1 MMKWMK
7 KAGCMA
13 LALSVVFSLAEPVQV
28 QAKSK
33 KVKTTNVTLIKGE
46 NQCFTFRKLKIK
58 KIKVKYSKKG
68 VVKVKLGKDP
78 KVGRFIQIASK
89 KKGTTLVTVK
99 AYTTKKKYKTLKY
112 KVKVTTYLEIANSK
126 AAKQKAKKAFA
137 LQNKYRKEA
146 GVSAL
151 EWSDE
156 MYDLAKIRAREIKK
170 NFSHFGSTAK
180 VDLFGTTFIMG
191 ENIAAGYSLPNKV
204 VNAWKQSS
212 GHYKNMI
219 SDEYKCCA
227 IACYDD
233 YWVTVFSY
241 QTSSEL
247 INLNKLYGKIK
258 LSSVSDVEW
267 LPYEKKYAQI
277 TVRRFNET
285 ANTYITGTEFS
296 IYNKE
301 NKYDT
306 IRSWEFNGSMKKTVT
321 MPIIQGQTY
330 VIYERYAPNGIE
342 KAKRMEF
349 IPKPLSEGTN
359 EIVLK

>member
-78 KVGRFIQIASK
+78 NVGRFIQIASK

-112 KVKVTTYLEIANSK
+112 KVKVTTHLEIANSK

-156 MYDLAKIRAREIKK
+156 MYEYGLYRLKTSGLDDHKNADRDEKAYFGDLSGAMAVEKDNHWINENLA
-170 NFSHFGSTAK
+170 SHSHLTDATK
-180 VDLFGTTFIMG
+180 
-191 ENIAAGYSLPNKV
+191 
-204 VNAWKQSS
+204 AWKKSI
-212 GHYKNMI
+212 GHYNNMI
-219 SDEYKCCA
+219 SNNWKCGA
-227 IACYDD
+227 IVQYAG
-233 YWVTVFSY
+233 VNIAVFS
-241 QTSSEL
+241 SSTAEEMK
-247 INLNKLYGKIK
+247 NWRNYKTEYAKVVVKRENKDTGAYAPG
-258 LSSVSDVEW
+258 SV
-267 LPYEKKYAQI
+267 
-277 TVRRFNET
+277 FC
-285 ANTYITGTEFS
+285 
-296 IYNKE
+296 IYDKE
-301 NKYDT
+301 NKFESLQKWSVYC
-306 IRSWEFNGSMKKTVT
+306 ENGRVLYLKPGK
-321 MPIIQGQTY
+321 TY
-330 VIYERYAPNGIE
+330 VVYESETPTE
-342 KAKRMEF
+342 CSKAERVEF
-349 IPKPLSEGTN
+349 IAKPLSEGTN

>member
-33 KVKTTNVTLIKGE
+33 KVKTTKVTLIKGE

-68 VVKVKLGKDP
+68 VVKAKLGKDP
-78 KVGRFIQIASK
+78 NVGRFIQIDGK

-112 KVKVTTYLEIANSK
+112 KVKVTTHLEIANSK
-126 AAKQKAKKAFA
+126 AAKQKAKKAFT

-156 MYDLAKIRAREIKK
+156 MYEYGLYRLKKSGFDSHKNADRDAKAYFGDLPDIMVVEKD
-170 NFSHFGSTAK
+170 GSW
-180 VDLFGTTFIMG
+180 LSENLHIGGTNPS
-191 ENIAAGYSLPNKV
+191 EAVKD
-204 VNAWKQSS
+204 WKDSS
-212 GHYKNMI
+212 GHYRTMI
-219 SDEYKCCA
+219 KECWKCGAIIQYDETK
-227 IACYDD
+227 IA
-233 YWVTVFSY
+233 VFS
-241 QTSSEL
+241 SSTAEEMK
-247 INLNKLYGKIK
+247 NWRNYKTEYAKVVVKRENKDTGAYAPG
-258 LSSVSDVEW
+258 SV
-267 LPYEKKYAQI
+267 
-277 TVRRFNET
+277 FC
-285 ANTYITGTEFS
+285 
-296 IYNKE
+296 IYDKE
-301 NKYDT
+301 NKFESLQKWSVYC
-306 IRSWEFNGSMKKTVT
+306 ENGRVLYLKPGK
-321 MPIIQGQTY
+321 TY
-330 VIYERYAPNGIE
+330 VVYESETPTE
-342 KAKRMEF
+342 CSKAERVEF
-349 IPKPLSEGTN
+349 IAKPLSEGIN